1 MHCSRQNQA
10 APGPSPFSP
19 LAAPA
24 MVPTAALLLGDSSL
38 VTADDTPSI
47 CSFMAESAGLE
58 ASAELAAGCGSCL
71 GRDLGCRMAAAASGM
86 ATPGGCG
93 GTQWRWNGLSCA
105 TGVGAGAGAGAGTA
119 SGAGAGAGA
128 STALLPP
135 G

>member
-1 MHCSRQNQA
+1 MNWSRQNQA

-19 LAAPA
+19 LA
-24 MVPTAALLLGDSSL
+24 VPMAALLLDDSSP
-38 VTADDTPSI
+38 VMPGDPPSI
-47 CSFMAESAGLE
+47 SSFTAESAGLG
-58 ASAELAAGCGSCL
+58 ASAEPAAGCGSCL

-105 TGVGAGAGAGAGTA
+105 TGVAAGAGAATA
-119 SGAGAGAGA
+119 TGAGAGAGA

-135 G
+135 E